1 MLTLGLH
8 TMMAREQ
15 RGGLHI
21 IGTERHDSRRI
32 DNQLRGRSGR
42 QGDPGSSRF
51 YLALDDELMRL
62 FGNTERIQNWMGKLG
77 MQEGENIE
85 HGMVSRAIG
94 HAQSKVEAMNFD
106 IRKQLLDFD
115 KVMSKQREAVYSLR
129 NAILDGENMTER
141 LESMME
147 ESLDEKLALWAPE
160 KSHPE
165 EWDFQSLSAWLAR
178 GFEAAVTFRPE
189 SHLSQADLKTELKET
204 LQKSFR
210 ARELDLGPENFQQ
223 LSHLV
228 LLQVMD
234 TAWVEHLTYL
244 EQLRK
249 GIFLR
254 AYGQKDPL
262 IEFQK
267 EGLSLF
273 EAMMQRVREEALE
286 FLFRAEAVP
295 QAKPQDRVMRAEKP
309 AVPQLDGDADSS
321 VPPGSPTSPA
331 PLIRPAG
338 APAASSL
345 AGGGPRTPA
354 PLPQVQKLGRND
366 PCPCGSGKKFKK
378 CCGK

>member
-1 MLTLGLH
+1 MLF
-8 TMMAREQ
+8 
-15 RGGLHI
+15 
-21 IGTERHDSRRI
+21 
-32 DNQLRGRSGR
+32 RS
-42 QGDPGSSRF
+42 
-51 YLALDDELMRL
+51 L
-62 FGNTERIQNWMGKLG
+62 FGNTERIQSWMGKLG

-115 KVMSKQREAVYSLR
+115 KVMSKQREAVYTLR
-129 NAILDGENMTER
+129 NAVLEGENMTDR
-141 LESMME
+141 LAGMME

-160 KSHPE
+160 KAHPE
-165 EWDFQSLSAWLAR
+165 EWDFQSLGAWLAR
-178 GFEAAVTFRPE
+178 GFETEAKFDPAQYKTAA
-189 SHLSQADLKTELKET
+189 ELKAELMEL
-204 LQKSFR
+204 LQQAFR
-210 ARELDLGPENFQQ
+210 RRELELGAEVFQQ
-223 LSHLV
+223 LSRMV

-267 EGLSLF
+267 EGFALF
-273 EAMMQRVREEALE
+273 EAMMQRVREESLE
-286 FLFRAEAVP
+286 FLFRIEAAPAE
-295 QAKPQDRVMRAEKP
+295 KPRERIMLAEKP
-309 AVPQLDGDADSS
+309 AAPVIEAGDSPSEAPMIPQ
-321 VPPGSPTSPA
+321 A

-338 APAASSL
+338 APSSPRPAAPPS
-345 AGGGPRTPA
+345 A
-354 PLPQVQKLGRND
+354 PLPEVRKIGRND
-366 PCPCGSGKKFKK
+366 PCPCGSGKKYKK